1 MGVGGVW
8 MFLRDE
14 TQEPVG
20 GFLLAGQSDSGEN
33 GGSESRIPCLGERG
47 AQHLEGFKC
56 MGLGDSHGGFGG
68 GIVLGCKELRHPRDG
83 GGAFEGEHT
92 GIAGSEEFRL
102 VGGEFGAKAEEQR
115 SRVTADLYDRTDGI
129 DPDGEFLVS
138 KEWGEMDE
146 EAMAVELATLD

>member
-47 AQHLEGFKC
+47 AQHLEGFKRV
-56 MGLGDSHGGFGG
+56 GLGDGHGGFGG
-68 GIVLGCKELRHPRDG
+68 GIVLG
-83 GGAFEGEHT
+83 
-92 GIAGSEEFRL
+92 
-102 VGGEFGAKAEEQR
+102 
-115 SRVTADLYDRTDGI
+115 
-129 DPDGEFLVS
+129 
-138 KEWGEMDE
+138 
-146 EAMAVELATLD
+146 